1 MKLTVMKLICLLV
14 LLGGVFLLCLIFD
27 IQEAQQARDYI
38 LSIWPRQGDGS
49 LNLRLP
55 GMILG
60 IVLVVVG
67 GYGFLPRIPGRKGKT
82 ITYPSAQG
90 DIQIQL
96 KPVRKALTKV
106 MRKMPE
112 VYAINLDVKQDK
124 GGTQASIIADVV
136 LRNST
141 ALAANRCARM
151 VADYLAT
158 TAREVLAVEN
168 LGTVRVNIKG
178 VHVNASKAGR
188 QMREQVAANAEKA
201 AYAPHTAITE
211 TPAEAVSTDNF
222 TGSALAVKSGSAPAE
237 EEPEDT
243 ITAEEEEHLTRLPD
257 IDYNGAASKQDVET
271 GGSDEETALPP
282 LLDDLEGEVLPSV
295 APEWEN
301 TITDT
306 PLTEKPDDT
315 KDPDMRWS

>member
-27 IQEAQQARDYI
+27 VQEAQQGRDYI

-67 GYGFLPRIPGRKGKT
+67 AYGFLPRIPCRKGKT

-112 VYAINLDVKQDK
+112 VYAINLDVKPDK
-124 GGTQASIIADVV
+124 DGKHASIIADVV

-141 ALAANRCARM
+141 TLAANRCARM
-151 VADYLAT
+151 VADYLAA

-168 LGTVRVNIKG
+168 LGTVRVNVKG

-201 AYAPHTAITE
+201 AYAPHTAINDI
-211 TPAEAVSTDNF
+211 PAEAVSTDNF
-222 TGSALAVKSGSAPAE
+222 AGDALAVKAGSTAAE
-237 EEPEDT
+237 KEGEDT
-243 ITAEEEEHLTRLPD
+243 ITAEEEEQLTRLPN
-257 IDYNGAASKQDVET
+257 IDYTGADPAREVKT
-271 GGSDEETALPP
+271 GGSDKETALPP
-282 LLDDLEGEVLPSV
+282 LLDDLEREVLPSIE
-295 APEWEN
+295 PEWEN

-306 PLTEKPDDT
+306 PLTENTDET
-315 KDPDMRWS
+315 KDPDLQ